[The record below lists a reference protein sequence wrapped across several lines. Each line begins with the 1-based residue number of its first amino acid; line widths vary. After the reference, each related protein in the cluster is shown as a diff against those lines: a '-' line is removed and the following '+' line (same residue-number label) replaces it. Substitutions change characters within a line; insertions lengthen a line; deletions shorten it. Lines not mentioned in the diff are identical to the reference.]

1 MSYSSQVGPAERI
14 DLLLSWIVLVIGFS
28 IVMGG
33 RRVPSIDLIV
43 ISALGVGTGFLLHE
57 LAHKFIAQRYG
68 YWAEYRANR
77 SGLLLIII
85 VSLMGFILAAP
96 GAVMIHKASNPYP
109 QSTAYSLREEVYVDR
124 RKVQKELLWISLAGP
139 MTNIILAAL
148 FYGLLASGIMASKMS
163 MNAIYFAF
171 FINLYL
177 AAFNLIPFGPL
188 DGRKIFEVNRLVWAI
203 VAVPTITMALS
214 LLFGRGIT

>member
-14 DLLLSWIVLVIGFS
+14 DLLLSWVVLVIGFS

-148 FYGLLASGIMASKMS
+148 VYGLLASGIMASKVS

>member
-148 FYGLLASGIMASKMS
+148 FYGLLASGIMASKVS

>member
-14 DLLLSWIVLVIGFS
+14 DLLLSWVVLVIGFS

-148 FYGLLASGIMASKMS
+148 FYGLLASGIMASKVS